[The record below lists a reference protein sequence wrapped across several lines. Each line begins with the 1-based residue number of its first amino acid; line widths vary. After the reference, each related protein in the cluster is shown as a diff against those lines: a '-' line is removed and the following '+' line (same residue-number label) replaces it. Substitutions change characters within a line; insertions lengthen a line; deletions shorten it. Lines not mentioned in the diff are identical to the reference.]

1 MPDNDCPV
9 ELYVFFVKAWRS
21 AVMTGYFVMNYELKF
36 AILMNDPTSAALISG
51 VAP

>member
-1 MPDNDCPV
+1 MIVPLNFTF
-9 ELYVFFVKAWRS
+9 FFVKAWRS

-36 AILMNDPTSAALISG
+36 VILMNDPTSAALISG